1 MGGFLYEY
9 VNCLSETALV
19 RMASLL
25 SCLLTCGV
33 LLRRCIA
40 RVVYIT
46 FCETNVALSYL
57 SRIRTRPL
65 SDSLPKGTLN
75 VLEAAELAVLPHMLI
90 FPSSALAAKCARV
103 V

>member
-46 FCETNVALSYL
+46 FCEN
-57 SRIRTRPL
+57 
-65 SDSLPKGTLN
+65 
-75 VLEAAELAVLPHMLI
+75 E
-90 FPSSALAAKCARV
+90 
-103 V
+103 